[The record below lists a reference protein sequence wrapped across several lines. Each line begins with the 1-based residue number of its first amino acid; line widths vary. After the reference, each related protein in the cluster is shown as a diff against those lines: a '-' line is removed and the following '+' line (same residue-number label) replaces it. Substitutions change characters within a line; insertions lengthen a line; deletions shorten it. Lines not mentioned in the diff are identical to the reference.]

1 VGNKAKQITNSTLLN
16 QREKIEIRAMLL
28 FSELEYKLN
37 VSSILKLQS
46 LFVISKTDNIHLRI
60 SPFLPRVSR
69 EWLDRVGNGNMF
81 KMAPMI

>member
-1 VGNKAKQITNSTLLN
+1 
-16 QREKIEIRAMLL
+16 MLL

-46 LFVISKTDNIHLRI
+46 LFVISKTDNIHLRV
-60 SPFLPRVSR
+60 SPFLPGVSR

>member
-1 VGNKAKQITNSTLLN
+1 
-16 QREKIEIRAMLL
+16 MLL